1 MTGYFMD
8 DADYAKQQMA
18 RTLMG
23 TQNNQGAMGGLANA
37 GQALA
42 GAYAMK
48 RLQDPTDQGQQF
60 MRQRMAAAGT
70 PMAENSWLGKL
81 FSLGGG
87 A

>member
-1 MTGYFMD
+1 MD

-18 RTLMG
+18 RALMG
-23 TQNNQGAMGGLANA
+23 NQGAQGANAGLANA
-37 GQALA
+37 GNALA

-48 RLQDPTDQGQQF
+48 RLQDPTDGGQQF

-70 PMAENSWLGKL
+70 PMDSGGWLGKL